1 MEKQGMTGGDSHSTA
16 KCVQAKGR
24 LFQKETASFYWKGA
38 ACSNARF
45 RKKLTCIESKLF
57 DDYIK

>member
-24 LFQKETASFYWKGA
+24 LFQKETASFLVERRG
-38 ACSNARF
+38 
-45 RKKLTCIESKLF
+45 LQ
-57 DDYIK
+57 